1 MYIGGGFG
9 PKTTTILPNRPILG
23 PKPRGP
29 LLSKAPKSETEVT
42 FEEQAFFRVFQKN
55 LVAPLALFEKNAKI
69 VT

>member
-1 MYIGGGFG
+1 MCGDFRE
-9 PKTTTILPNRPILG
+9 KNTTISTINPFFWQFPG
-23 PKPRGP
+23 GP